1 MKKTT
6 LVSLICFTM
15 VMAAGCSQKQEESQ
29 AAVSHSFYWAGTFC
43 SGTYTGE
50 MQDGR
55 PHGTGTFQGYVMRDG
70 KEQDEVSY
78 TGKWRE
84 GKVAGKGV
92 FTDITEG
99 IVYEGKFTNNAKNG
113 DFVVKEDD
121 SDIYEQV
128 SFYKDIPYGVSF
140 FCNAEDGQV
149 VGYDRYFKGI
159 RVSEIMG
166 KAQVFDYAELIY
178 DMEEHYYKEIYL
190 ECQVEEKIFREVV
203 IGEEEDSEEEPE
215 TELIVELKVKDAEEN
230 LYLVT
235 YNIEYPKRAENYMP
249 DIAEGD
255 KLQLYGFIKGLAK
268 KEGDASLMSQYP
280 LIEAVTALKGSDTL
294 DIKNLVYEYQ
304 SFLDHPYEYRGN
316 TLELSGTVKQ
326 IGTDYEGQLFLIL
339 ESDNYSGDEKKS
351 YVCAYNSKDKDDGSY
366 REIPAAGDEV
376 SVSGELDT
384 VYMVSGEEDYTLYPK
399 VIISDIV
406 LKK

>member
-1 MKKTT
+1 
-6 LVSLICFTM
+6 
-15 VMAAGCSQKQEESQ
+15 
-29 AAVSHSFYWAGTFC
+29 
-43 SGTYTGE
+43 
-50 MQDGR
+50 
-55 PHGTGTFQGYVMRDG
+55 
-70 KEQDEVSY
+70 
-78 TGKWRE
+78 
-84 GKVAGKGV
+84 
-92 FTDITEG
+92 
-99 IVYEGKFTNNAKNG
+99 
-113 DFVVKEDD
+113 
-121 SDIYEQV
+121 
-128 SFYKDIPYGVSF
+128 
-140 FCNAEDGQV
+140 
-149 VGYDRYFKGI
+149 
-159 RVSEIMG
+159 
-166 KAQVFDYAELIY
+166 
-178 DMEEHYYKEIYL
+178 MEEHYYKEIYL

-326 IGTDYEGQLFLIL
+326 IGTDSEGQLFLIL

-351 YVCAYNSKDKDDGSY
+351 YVCAYNSSDKDDGSY

-384 VYMVSGEEDYTLYPK
+384 VYMASGEEGYTLYPK